1 MSFDPK
7 DVEAKSESIGLR
19 EPLTVDRVRELWSKT
34 YNSEGK
40 PDWAHIFPY
49 YHDDIIFQDSIQR
62 IEGIEAFKALCE
74 RLASRCEQ
82 LQMHLSSIVQRE
94 NEIFFEWKMQMMFR
108 RWPSAPIYGCSKLT
122 LAEDGRIIQQ
132 RDYFDLWGDIFNE
145 IPYLHR
151 RYRRFMHRYFG

>member
-1 MSFDPK
+1 MIQNPNT
-7 DVEAKSESIGLR
+7 KSAEPL
-19 EPLTVDRVRELWSKT
+19 EPLTPERLRDLWSKT

-40 PDWAHIFPY
+40 PDWSHIFPY
-49 YHDDIIFQDSIQR
+49 YHEDIIFEDSIQR

-82 LQMHLSSIVQRE
+82 LQMHISSIMKQG
-94 NEIFFEWKMQMMFR
+94 NEIFFEWKMQMIFR

-122 LAEDGRIIQQ
+122 LDEDSRIVHQ

-145 IPYLHR
+145 VPWFHR
-151 RYRRFMHRYFG
+151 TYRRFLHRYFG